1 MSDQLNFETYL
12 IISYEK
18 FEIFLLDLHN
28 LKNIYHDEFKFE
40 ANMEKINSDVL
51 GKFLEKNIFK
61 IEKLS
66 ENFVNNINVI
76 IDNKSTFIFDVSTKN
91 KNYSGNI
98 TNIFI
103 ENMLTD
109 IKDLFKETYNEY
121 KLIHM
126 LINKYRIDG
135 VTYTSLQDKI
145 DSNEISLEIKLIS
158 ISNTTIFEIEQILK
172 KYQIQVKKYFY
183 KKYLKDF
190 FEDKQL
196 DISVMA
202 YKLYNG
208 NNNNEVEIRNKNI
221 KKQGFFEKF
230 FQLFS

>member
-1 MSDQLNFETYL
+1 MSDPLNFETYL
-12 IISYEK
+12 VISYEK

-28 LKNIYHDEFKFE
+28 LKNIYQDEFKLE
-40 ANMEKINSDVL
+40 ANMENINSDVL

-76 IDNKSTFIFDVSTKN
+76 IDNKSTFFWMYTKN

-135 VTYTSLQDKI
+135 VTYSLQDKI
-145 DSNEISLEIKLIS
+145 DSNEI
-158 ISNTTIFEIEQILK
+158 F
-172 KYQIQVKKYFY
+172 
-183 KKYLKDF
+183 
-190 FEDKQL
+190 
-196 DISVMA
+196 
-202 YKLYNG
+202 
-208 NNNNEVEIRNKNI
+208 
-221 KKQGFFEKF
+221 
-230 FQLFS
+230 